1 MDLGAIRH
9 LVKMIYHY
17 LLLCHVRHLY
27 AVGYLFFPVAIL
39 DLSEILLVTSEG

>member
-1 MDLGAIRH
+1 MDPDAIRH

-17 LLLCHVRHLY
+17 LLLSH
-27 AVGYLFFPVAIL
+27 AVFVCCRIFVFPVAIL